1 MGLKV
6 VSGHNGKMGRLFIGG
21 NELCAED
28 WEVEETGTE
37 EDTTNTCSAGSKE
50 QEIGNTQLNGTINY
64 TWDITANP
72 WVDPVD
78 LSVGQ
83 KWAETKLYIHST
95 PGLALEDGPA
105 FTLTLHVLSHSNSDP
120 VDGKVTGT
128 ITFKS
133 HGAYTLPSTSDSSGA
148 E

>member
-1 MGLKV
+1 MGVKV
-6 VSGHNGKMGRLFIGG
+6 VSGRNGKMGRVFMGG
-21 NELCAED
+21 NEFCGED
-28 WEVEETGTE
+28 WEIEETGTE
-37 EDTTNTCSAGSKE
+37 EDTTNTCSAGKKE
-50 QEIGNTQLNGTINY
+50 QEIGNTQLNGTFNY

-72 WVDPVD
+72 WIAIVD

-83 KWAETKLYIHST
+83 KHALTKFYIHAT
-95 PGLALEDGPA
+95 PGDGLEDGPA
-105 FTLTLHVLSHSNSDP
+105 FTFTLHVMSHSNSDP

-133 HGAYTLPSTSDSSGA
+133 FGDYTLPSASDSSGA